1 MKTDELREKYLAFFE
16 SKGHVRKPSD
26 VLVPTWDPSVLFT
39 PAGMNQFK
47 DHFLGKVKLD
57 FTRATTCQKCLR
69 TGDIDNVGR
78 TAYHHTF
85 FEMLGNFSFGDYFKR
100 EAIHW
105 AWEFLTSK
113 AWLGLPK
120 DRLTVTVYL
129 DDDEAAQ
136 IWNQEIGL
144 SLDRIERMG
153 EDDNFW
159 PAGAPSKGPDGV
171 CGPCSEIFYH
181 PEGGKSVEIW
191 NLVFTQF
198 NRVGNPPNNL
208 RPLPSKNIDTGMG
221 LERCAS
227 VLQGVETNYH
237 IDILLPIVH
246 AAADVC
252 STKYV
257 AGDDNGRRLRRIT
270 DHLRACA
277 FAVHE
282 NVSPGNKEEKYVI
295 RRLLRRAVL
304 DGRLMGLS
312 EPFLYK
318 LVPAVVSAMK
328 TPYPELSSTVE
339 RVQAVIRKEEE
350 NFFGTIDAGLAH
362 IDRIFGD
369 LQSGG
374 RGVVRGED
382 AARLYQTYGVPPELF
397 EQMAAE
403 RNFTFDWTGFRRE
416 MEKHGEVSGSDQFV
430 IFKTGPI
437 EALKKALH
445 QTTFVGYE
453 STEAEVE
460 FKGIV
465 AQDHLCDELTE
476 VGHEQTVTVVLDRT
490 PFYGESGGQVGDAG
504 EIVGPGFRFKV
515 TDTQK
520 DGDLFLHVGHLV
532 EGKLKAGAKGTAKV
546 DTSRRNGIRRAHSAT
561 HILHYALQKN
571 VGGHAQQ
578 QGSKVDADWLRFD
591 FSNLSPLTPEQV
603 TAVEHDVQTQVA
615 AKAAVSWKYVPLA
628 EARKAG
634 AMMLFGEKYP
644 DPVRMV
650 SMGEFSRELC
660 GGTHLDNT
668 SDVGAFEVIAEEGVA
683 AGTRRIVALTGGK
696 AEEHAR
702 QVRAA
707 LDQTAQRL
715 GCAPLDVP
723 NAVKTLVQ
731 HVRELRKLVSAGGR
745 GTAEEPG
752 KAPKDKT
759 ASPSY
764 EQLRSAL
771 RDAARLLNVALF
783 DVPSRVEA
791 MQGEAESL
799 TQQLARLAEAG
810 TVSGD
815 TLLSQGETIGA
826 TRVVVAETQ
835 GANSNLMRQ
844 LIDQIRKTT
853 DSAAILL
860 AAGQEDGKVTLV
872 AGLTRDLVD
881 RGASAGKWVGEVAPV
896 VGGGGGGKPDMAQA
910 GGKDAT
916 KIPAALEQA
925 RQSIRAMLG

>member
-1 MKTDELREKYLAFFE
+1 
-16 SKGHVRKPSD
+16 
-26 VLVPTWDPSVLFT
+26 
-39 PAGMNQFK
+39 
-47 DHFLGKVKLD
+47 
-57 FTRATTCQKCLR
+57 
-69 TGDIDNVGR
+69 
-78 TAYHHTF
+78 
-85 FEMLGNFSFGDYFKR
+85 
-100 EAIHW
+100 
-105 AWEFLTSK
+105 
-113 AWLGLPK
+113 
-120 DRLTVTVYL
+120 
-129 DDDEAAQ
+129 
-136 IWNQEIGL
+136 
-144 SLDRIERMG
+144 
-153 EDDNFW
+153 
-159 PAGAPSKGPDGV
+159 
-171 CGPCSEIFYH
+171 
-181 PEGGKSVEIW
+181 
-191 NLVFTQF
+191 
-198 NRVGNPPNNL
+198 
-208 RPLPSKNIDTGMG
+208 
-221 LERCAS
+221 AS

-237 IDILLPIVH
+237 IDVLLPIVH

-252 STKYV
+252 GTKYV
-257 AGDDNGRRLRRIT
+257 AGDENGRRLRRIT
-270 DHLRACA
+270 DHIRACT

-282 NVSPGNKEEKYVI
+282 NVSPGAKEEKYVI

-304 DGRLMGLS
+304 DGRMMGLS
-312 EPFLYK
+312 EPFLYQ
-318 LVPAVVSAMK
+318 LVPAVAAAMK
-328 TPYPELSSTVE
+328 TPYPELASTIE

-369 LQSGG
+369 LQSSG

-403 RNFTFDWTGFRRE
+403 RNFTFDWNGFRRE
-416 MEKHGEVSGSDQFV
+416 MEKHGEASGSDQFV
-430 IFKTGPI
+430 IFKTGPV

-445 QTTFVGYE
+445 QTTFLGYE
-453 STEAEVE
+453 TLEAEVE

-476 VGHEQTVTVVLDRT
+476 VGHDKLVTVVLDRT
-490 PFYGESGGQVGDAG
+490 PFYGESGGQVGDSG
-504 EIVGPGFRFKV
+504 EIVGPGFRFQV

-520 DGDLFLHVGHLV
+520 DGDLFLHIGHLV
-532 EGKLKAGAKGTAKV
+532 EGKLKAGAKGTARV
-546 DTSRRNGIRRAHSAT
+546 NAARRNGIRRAHSAT

-578 QGSKVDADWLRFD
+578 QGSKVDEDWLRFD

-603 TAVEHDVQTQVA
+603 AAVEHDVQTQVA

-628 EARKAG
+628 DARKAG

-668 SDVGAFEVIAEEGVA
+668 GDVGSFEVVVEEGVA

-696 AEEHAR
+696 ADEHAR

-707 LDQTAQRL
+707 LDQAAQRL
-715 GCAPLDVP
+715 TCAPLDVT
-723 NAVKTLVQ
+723 NAVKLLVQ

-745 GTAEEPG
+745 GSVDLPG

-759 ASPSY
+759 ATPSY
-764 EQLRSAL
+764 EQQRGAL

-783 DVPSRVEA
+783 DVPARVEA
-791 MQGEAESL
+791 LQAEAESL
-799 TQQLARLAEAG
+799 TQQLARLAAAG
-810 TVSGD
+810 AVSAE
-815 TLLSQGETIGA
+815 TLLSQGELIGA
-826 TRVVVAETQ
+826 TRVVVAETP

-844 LIDQIRKTT
+844 LIDQIRKST

-860 AAGQEDGKVTLV
+860 AAGQDDGKVTLV

-910 GGKDAT
+910 GGKDAS
-916 KIPAALEQA
+916 KIPAALDQA
-925 RQSIRAMLG
+925 RSAIRAMLG